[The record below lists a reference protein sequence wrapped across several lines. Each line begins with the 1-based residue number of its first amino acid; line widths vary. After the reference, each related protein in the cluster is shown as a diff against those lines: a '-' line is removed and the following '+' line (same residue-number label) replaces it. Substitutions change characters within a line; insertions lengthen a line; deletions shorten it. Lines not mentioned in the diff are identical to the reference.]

1 VLSPQQEQAP
11 DGEIKYSSSLIMMKL
26 SNIPQIKLKI
36 CQNYLNE
43 FIKEQGKIFAAS
55 MINVYEIN
63 MLILY

>member
-1 VLSPQQEQAP
+1 
-11 DGEIKYSSSLIMMKL
+11 MKL

-36 CQNYLNE
+36 RQNYLNE